1 MAKKANLSAII
12 QPLIPIPFSDK
23 TPIDKTP
30 LKTGL
35 EITRCPERQ
44 RVDKRDRADA
54 FITLLRISLS
64 RRCETCVQITSTPWS

>member
-1 MAKKANLSAII
+1 MAEKASLSAII
-12 QPLIPIPFSDK
+12 QPLIPFPFSDK

-44 RVDKRDRADA
+44 VETLRD
-54 FITLLRISLS
+54 
-64 RRCETCVQITSTPWS
+64 C